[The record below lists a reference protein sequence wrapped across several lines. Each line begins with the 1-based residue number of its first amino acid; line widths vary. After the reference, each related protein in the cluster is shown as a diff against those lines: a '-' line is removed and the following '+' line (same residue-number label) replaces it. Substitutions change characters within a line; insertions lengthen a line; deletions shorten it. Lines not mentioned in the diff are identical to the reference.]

1 MYVVVVSA
9 KIAKDI
15 PKRIFPKMSRN
26 KSFYFIARFEAIYS
40 ASKTRILVLKYTT
53 IGNRLLIYE
62 FVNIGACLET
72 SIWWL
77 VLRQSNSFQNPKAI
91 SQLNFER
98 LSNLTIF
105 VGFIWLKFQSKMSAN
120 VFTRRAFLLTVSSTQ
135 SLSS

>member
-26 KSFYFIARFEAIYS
+26 KSFYLMARFEAIYS
-40 ASKTRILVLKYTT
+40 ASKTRVLVLKYTT
-53 IGNRLLIYE
+53 TGNRLLIYE
-62 FVNIGACLET
+62 FVNFGACLET

-77 VLRQSNSFQNPKAI
+77 VLPQSNSFQNPQAI

-105 VGFIWLKFQSKMSAN
+105 VGFIWLIKADS
-120 VFTRRAFLLTVSSTQ
+120 
-135 SLSS
+135 

>member
-1 MYVVVVSA
+1 MYVAGVLA

-15 PKRIFPKMSRN
+15 PKRIFPKISRN

-40 ASKTRILVLKYTT
+40 ASKTRVLVLKYTT
-53 IGNRLLIYE
+53 TGNRLLIYE
-62 FVNIGACLET
+62 LVNIGACLET

-77 VLRQSNSFQNPKAI
+77 VLPQSNSFQNPKAI

-105 VGFIWLKFQSKMSAN
+105 VGFIWLIKADTWNFSQKCQQI
-120 VFTRRAFLLTVSSTQ
+120 FLPDALFFEQ
-135 SLSS
+135 

>member
-26 KSFYFIARFEAIYS
+26 KSFYLMARFEAIYS
-40 ASKTRILVLKYTT
+40 ASKTRVPVLKNTT
-53 IGNRLLIYE
+53 TGNRLLTYE

-77 VLRQSNSFQNPKAI
+77 VLPQSNSFQTPKAI

-105 VGFIWLKFQSKMSAN
+105 VGFTW
-120 VFTRRAFLLTVSSTQ
+120 FTKADT
-135 SLSS
+135 

>member
-26 KSFYFIARFEAIYS
+26 KSFYFIARFEAIYG

-72 SIWWL
+72 SMWWL

-98 LSNLTIF
+98 LSNLPIF
-105 VGFIWLKFQSKMSAN
+105 VGFIWVIKAD
-120 VFTRRAFLLTVSSTQ
+120 T
-135 SLSS
+135 